1 MTTGALPTSESADE
15 SRRVDDLLPFTPR
28 TRAWLGR
35 TAFVFLAYVPL
46 LFMDPGKVEA
56 DTKSYLYLDPG
67 RLLAG
72 AGSMWD
78 PHIGMGTVSHQTI
91 GYLFPVGPFYWL
103 LETVLRMPAW
113 VAQRLWLGT
122 LLCAAGLGIAYLL
135 RTLKIRGPGV
145 PVAML
150 AYAFTPYA
158 IEFSSRFSVLLG
170 PWSALPWLTAFTI
183 LALRHRGWKYPAL
196 FALTI
201 QLVSSINATA
211 LIFAL
216 VGPAL
221 WYPYAVFA
229 LKEVKFRQA
238 LGVAGRTSLLTILTS
253 LWWIVGLSIQGQYG
267 LDVLR
272 FTESLATVSATAYP
286 YEVLRGLGY
295 WFFYGRD
302 RASFWNAGMVDF
314 T

>member
-1 MTTGALPTSESADE
+1 MTTSTEPVGDATESSTDDPRHLP
-15 SRRVDDLLPFTPR
+15 LTPR
-28 TRAWLGR
+28 VR
-35 TAFVFLAYVPL
+35 TWIGNAAFVLVAYVPL
-46 LFMDPGKVEA
+46 FFMDPGKVEA

-72 AGSMWD
+72 ASSMWD
-78 PHIGMGTVSHQTI
+78 PHIGMGTVSHQTL

-103 LETVLRMPAW
+103 LETVMGSPAW

-122 LLCAAGLGIAYLL
+122 LLVGAGLGIRYLL
-135 RTLKIRGPGV
+135 RTFSIRGPGV

-170 PWSALPWLTAFTI
+170 PWAALPWLTAFTV

-221 WYPYAVFA
+221 WYPV
-229 LKEVKFRQA
+229 
-238 LGVAGRTSLLTILTS
+238 
-253 LWWIVGLSIQGQYG
+253 
-267 LDVLR
+267 
-272 FTESLATVSATAYP
+272 
-286 YEVLRGLGY
+286 RGL
-295 WFFYGRD
+295 
-302 RASFWNAGMVDF
+302 RAERAEVPRRIRRSRGVPRSSRS
-314 T
+314 